1 MNPATIATAVVT
13 FLIPL
18 LAEGGKATA
27 KKGGEALVAALERRF
42 KEKPAAQEAL
52 EDVKKDPQDEDL
64 QAALRVQ
71 LKKLLA
77 ADEAFRAELTQ
88 LLEQIKS
95 TSGGGILAQGEG
107 AVAAQT
113 VGGSIVTGG
122 VKLGGGSTFVGGQ
135 QVVTQGNATDDKDD
149 KDDD

>member
-1 MNPATIATAVVT
+1 MDPATIATAVVT

-18 LAEGGKATA
+18 LAEGGKSAA

-88 LLEQIKS
+88 LLEQLKS
-95 TSGGGILAQGEG
+95 TSGGGVLAQGEG

-122 VKLGGGSTFVGGQ
+122 VKLEGGSIFVGGQ
-135 QVVTQGNATDDKDD
+135 QVVARGDATDDKDD
-149 KDDD
+149 D